1 MSTVSAF
8 NLTTLTDSSP
18 NSESSSCV
26 FGALCVC
33 VLFIWIVIQ
42 CSRNMNHSKHFRR
55 THKFSAIAWKIWS
68 VPTLSKYVCRMIYWM
83 CLCVCVFN
91 YNSFNL
97 IRLHLNHKRNSWRIR
112 CVHFTPHL
120 FKCLSNI
127 FVLCYF
133 SLQHAWSVHFL
144 WSISIEFLLNEKYT
158 NVLWIRHKITK
169 LKKKKQIPYN
179 ERVAQGANII
189 SVLSAV
195 ISICMISVLCFK

>member
-1 MSTVSAF
+1 MSTISAF

-18 NSESSSCV
+18 NSESSCCV

-55 THKFSAIAWKIWS
+55 THKFSAIARKIWS
-68 VPTLSKYVCRMIYWM
+68 VPTSSKYVCRMIYWM

-127 FVLCYF
+127 FVY
-133 SLQHAWSVHFL
+133 
-144 WSISIEFLLNEKYT
+144 
-158 NVLWIRHKITK
+158 
-169 LKKKKQIPYN
+169 
-179 ERVAQGANII
+179 
-189 SVLSAV
+189 V
-195 ISICMISVLCFK
+195 ISLFSMHEVFIFCDQFRLSFYWTRNTQMCCEFDIK